1 MGTRSSS
8 NTTALA
14 RSGARWVI
22 RTGSLYARIWFTALF
37 TPWYCFGEYSVE
49 RDQTRAIGFAMLV
62 IAAWSLVDLLVG
74 TASYPVIGEQPGLSF
89 LIWTVLLM
97 LFVGP
102 VAIHLLTLV
111 ATFVL
116 VAVVPERATVS
127 ETVQAISYALA
138 PAVFLPIPVV
148 ELQAFLALYGT
159 LLLVYGLKVV
169 HNTSIWRA
177 LLAAVLPAYLV
188 FGIGFGITE
197 AWIELLR
204 IWQII

>member
-1 MGTRSSS
+1 MGSRSSS
-8 NTTALA
+8 STNTVA

-22 RTGSLYARIWFTALF
+22 VTGSLYARIWLTALF
-37 TPWYCFGEYSVE
+37 APWHCFREYSVE
-49 RDQTRAIGFAMLV
+49 RDQTRAIGFTMLV
-62 IAAWSLVDLLVG
+62 IAAWSLVGLLAG
-74 TASYPVIGEQPGLSF
+74 TASYPVLGEQPAISF
-89 LIWTVLLM
+89 LIWTALLM

-102 VAIHLLTLV
+102 VGIHLLTLV

-116 VAVVPERATVS
+116 VAAVPERATVS

-148 ELQAFLALYGT
+148 EFQAFLALYGS

-169 HNTSIWRA
+169 HKTSIWRA

-204 IWQII
+204 TWQII